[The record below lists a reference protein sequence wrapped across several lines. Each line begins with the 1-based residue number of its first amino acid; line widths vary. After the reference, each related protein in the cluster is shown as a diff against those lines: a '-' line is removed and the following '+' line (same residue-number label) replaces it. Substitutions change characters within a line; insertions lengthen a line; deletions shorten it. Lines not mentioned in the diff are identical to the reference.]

1 MRFSFALTILNAIE
15 CFSPLYHVVKKEL
28 NAKES
33 IRQEF
38 AQHESI
44 TFENITR
51 FEASDQNWLVVPK
64 SNRRKVFNPAPPI
77 QSGSSCQY
85 YYILFINTCNTLW
98 LDSTREP
105 LSIKLLLG
113 ILPDIFLSRFELIWL
128 QFLTSRFSVF
138 SLPPYTYGG
147 KTLEGLLLC
156 KR

>member
-1 MRFSFALTILNAIE
+1 MRFSSALTKLNAIE
-15 CFSPLYHVVKKEL
+15 CFSTLYHVVKKEL

-44 TFENITR
+44 TFENIIR
-51 FEASDQNWLVVPK
+51 FEASDQNWLFVPK
-64 SNRRKVFNPAPPI
+64 TNRRHVFNSAPPI
-77 QSGSSCQY
+77 QSGYIRITFSSS
-85 YYILFINTCNTLW
+85 ISAIRW
-98 LDSTREP
+98 DWIP
-105 LSIKLLLG
+105 LECSYWSCSLEIF
-113 ILPDIFLSRFELIWL
+113 PDRFLSRFELIWV

-156 KR
+156 KW